1 MQKTWVRSLGPED
14 PLEKEM
20 ATLSSILAWR
30 IPWTEDPG
38 GLLSMGLQR
47 VGHDWATSLSF
58 FLLPLVFSLI
68 LTVASRLLHLLS
80 KTMGCLSGC
89 LISSASI
96 QKLFCRICSVLKYS
110 FNEFVWEKVVSLS
123 YSSAILG
130 PPSVS
135 GFKSKTAKHKLFAKN
150 YDWTIHK
157 MLQKNPNEHFG
168 QANFLKQ
175 FLALSRM
182 S

>member
-1 MQKTWVRSLGPED
+1 M
-14 PLEKEM
+14 
-20 ATLSSILAWR
+20 
-30 IPWTEDPG
+30 
-38 GLLSMGLQR
+38 
-47 VGHDWATSLSF
+47 
-58 FLLPLVFSLI
+58 
-68 LTVASRLLHLLS
+68 
-80 KTMGCLSGC
+80 
-89 LISSASI
+89 SSAGI
-96 QKLFCRICSVLKYS
+96 QKLFCGIYTAFKCS
-110 FNEFVWEKVVSLS
+110 FDEFVREKVVSLS